1 MSYSD
6 HRYHAP
12 TDLAVTAT
20 VLKRVLV
27 IGSCLISALPEFI
40 EANSPGCKADYILVN
55 NLSELPNEPPHPAG
69 DYDFQIIQIATRSIL
84 QEHQYFRLS
93 YDDLKGYE
101 ALLESV
107 KDNLY
112 RILDGVL
119 AYNQNHGMLTFISNF
134 LVPQQNAM
142 GRLLP
147 RYDLRNPV
155 YFFEQINIAL
165 HEEIARHSNVHV
177 LDVDMISAGMG
188 RKYVQDDAVWSF
200 AHNAALSDADFAA
213 DQQRIETIAP
223 ISTRYE
229 LRTYAFVQAMWGEIV
244 AMYRTLRQ
252 IETVKLVVVDLDD
265 TLWRGV
271 LAEHGTPT
279 WDIIEGWPL
288 GFAETLLYLKRR
300 GVLLAILSKND
311 EATIAGL
318 WDRVFQ
324 GLLHFS
330 DFAVRKINWQPK
342 VENFDEILAEVNLL
356 PRSVVYVDDNPVE
369 RAAIQEAF
377 PEVRLLGSDPYVLKR
392 VLLWAPETQ
401 VPFITSESVRRTE
414 MIQQSANR
422 ETQRKRM
429 SRAEFLASL
438 GLKINIREIYDLKD
452 AAFPRAFELL
462 NKTNQFNTTGRR
474 WKLEEAQHNLADGF
488 VWYGFEVEDNF
499 TKYGLVSVAIAKSQE
514 ILQFVMS
521 CRVVGLDVERAILA
535 HFLKEARGR
544 GFDKICGPLVLT
556 GTNQPL
562 INAMQPL
569 GFAYNGTHWETDP
582 NLPILIPAHIEKI
595 EKENETRR
603 EERINVA

>member
-40 EANSPGCKADYILVN
+40 EANSPGCKADYILFN
-55 NLSELPNEPPHPAG
+55 NLSELPSEPPHPAG

-84 QEHQYFRLS
+84 QEHHYFRLS

-112 RILDGVL
+112 RILDGAL

-223 ISTRYE
+223 MSARYE

-271 LAEHGTPT
+271 LAEHGDPS

-330 DFAVRKINWQPK
+330 DFAVRKINWQAK
-342 VENFDEILAEVNLL
+342 VENFDEILAAVNLL
-356 PRSVVYVDDNPVE
+356 PRSVVYIDDNPVE

-401 VPFITSESVRRTE
+401 VPFITSESTRRTE
-414 MIQQSANR
+414 MVQQGVER
-422 ETQRKRM
+422 ETARKRM
-429 SRAEFLASL
+429 TRSEFLASL
-438 GLKINIREIYDLKD
+438 ELKVKVQPIYSTKD
-452 AAFPRAFELL
+452 IAFPRAFELL
-462 NKTNQFNTTGRR
+462 NKTNQFNTTGKR
-474 WKLEEAQHNLADGF
+474 WTLNEVESSFEDGF
-488 VWYGFEVEDNF
+488 VWHGYEVEDKF
-499 TKYGLVSVAIAKSQE
+499 TNYGLVALAIIKIPE
-514 ILQFVMS
+514 VLQFVMS
-521 CRVVGLDVERAILA
+521 CRIVGLDVERSILA
-535 HFLKEARGR
+535 LIMNVAKNGGFSNIRGP
-544 GFDKICGPLVLT
+544 FVFT
-556 GTNQPL
+556 GTNQPM
-562 INAMQPL
+562 INSLSNL
-569 GFAYNGTHWETDP
+569 GLVYDGTIWETAP
-582 NLPILIPAHIEKI
+582 NVLIPPPAHIAC
-595 EKENETRR
+595 TF
-603 EERINVA
+603 

>member
-40 EANSPGCKADYILVN
+40 EANSPGCRADYILFN
-55 NLSELPNEPPHPAG
+55 NLSELPNEPPHPPG

-84 QEHQYFRLS
+84 QEHHYFRLR
-93 YDDLKGYE
+93 YDDLRGYE

-223 ISTRYE
+223 MSARYE

-271 LAEHGTPT
+271 LAEHGDPS

-342 VENFDEILAEVNLL
+342 VENFDEILAAVNLL
-356 PRSVVYVDDNPVE
+356 PRSVVYIDDNPVE

-401 VPFITSESVRRTE
+401 VPFITSESTRRTE
-414 MIQQSANR
+414 MVQQGVER
-422 ETQRKRM
+422 ETARKRM
-429 SRAEFLASL
+429 TRSEFLASL
-438 GLKINIREIYDLKD
+438 ELKIQVRKIQGPDDRD
-452 AAFPRAFELL
+452 FPRAFELL

-474 WKLEEAQHNLADGF
+474 WTLAETYNEIQNQSI
-488 VWYGFEVEDNF
+488 WYIFGVKDKFTDYGVVALAIIRQCEVIQ
-499 TKYGLVSVAIAKSQE
+499 L
-514 ILQFVMS
+514 VMS
-521 CRVVGLDVERAILA
+521 CRVVGLDIELDVFTTIKNELLIKNCRIMSGPFINTGLNNLA
-535 HFLKEARGR
+535 KTTLDRLNATWTNGNWSLDIQKLET
-544 GFDKICGPLVLT
+544 VLS
-556 GTNQPL
+556 N
-562 INAMQPL
+562 
-569 GFAYNGTHWETDP
+569 
-582 NLPILIPAHIEKI
+582 
-595 EKENETRR
+595 
-603 EERINVA
+603 

>member
-40 EANSPGCKADYILVN
+40 EANSPGCKADYILFN

-84 QEHQYFRLS
+84 QEHHYFRLS

-177 LDVDMISAGMG
+177 LDIDMISAGMG

-213 DQQRIETIAP
+213 DQQRIETIVPMSA
-223 ISTRYE
+223 RYE

-271 LAEHGTPT
+271 LAEHGDPS

-342 VENFDEILAEVNLL
+342 VENFDEILAAVNLL
-356 PRSVVYVDDNPVE
+356 PRSVVYIDDNPVE

-401 VPFITSESVRRTE
+401 VPFITSESTRRTE
-414 MIQQSANR
+414 MVQQGVER
-422 ETQRKRM
+422 ETARKRM
-429 SRAEFLASL
+429 TRSEFLASL
-438 GLKINIREIYDLKD
+438 ELKIHRDTITSPSNPS
-452 AAFPRAFELL
+452 FPRAFELL

-474 WKLEEAQHNLADGF
+474 WQLDQVAASLADGI
-488 VWYGFEVEDNF
+488 VWYGYSVRDKFAD
-499 TKYGLVSVAIAKSQE
+499 YGLVALAIVGSDE
-514 ILQFVMS
+514 VIQFVMS
-521 CRVVGLDVERAILA
+521 CRVVGLGIENALIEDLSNLFRKA
-535 HFLKEARGR
+535 GR
-544 GFDKICGPLVLT
+544 SLVCGSFEKTESNNLVYGAFQKIGITFESNKWCISISNG
-556 GTNQPL
+556 
-562 INAMQPL
+562 I
-569 GFAYNGTHWETDP
+569 NGTEHVE
-582 NLPILIPAHIEKI
+582 L
-595 EKENETRR
+595 
-603 EERINVA
+603 VF